1 MIRTCI
7 IGVSGYGHQHYSLML
22 QAHAEGKVDV
32 AGATIINQADEAEKC
47 ARLQDLGCR
56 IFKDY
61 RKMLNELS
69 GSAEFCMIPT
79 GTPLHRPMTVAA
91 LEAGMHVLVEK
102 PAAGSI
108 KDVRAMRKA
117 AEKAKKN
124 VSVGYQQMY
133 SPATLA
139 TKKLILNG
147 QIGKLSSIK
156 CLAMG
161 PRDHAYYTRNN
172 WAGKLTVNGA
182 PVNDSPFNNA
192 FAHDLMM
199 MLFQTG
205 TAERVAAM
213 PVSVEAELYRANAI
227 ESADTA
233 CMRIQTA
240 EGIPVLFYATH
251 ACRETFGPEIH
262 IRGTKGSAVITHTSA
277 VITPDAGEPT
287 SFTIKGNHQARQAMM
302 ASVLDAVEG
311 GPSFVC
317 DLDTA
322 GRQTM
327 LVDAIY
333 KNCAIHTVKG
343 QTVTSGNASTV
354 TFIPGIEESM
364 RKAFDSNQLLHESGI
379 SWTQPPDRT
388 GRIENPSLTYS

>member
-1 MIRTCI
+1 MVKACI
-7 IGVSGYGHQHYSLML
+7 IGVSGYGHAHYHLL
-22 QAHAEGKVDV
+22 LGAQTEGK
-32 AGATIINQADEAEKC
+32 AEILGAAIINQEDEPQKC
-47 ARLQDLGCR
+47 AHLKKLGCR
-56 IFKDY
+56 IFDDY
-61 RKMLNELS
+61 RVMLNELS

-91 LEAGMHVLVEK
+91 LEAGMNVLVEK

-117 AEKAKKN
+117 AEKAKKI
-124 VSVGYQQMY
+124 VAVGYQQMY

-139 TKKLILNG
+139 TKRLIMNG
-147 QIGKLSSIK
+147 EIGKLSSIK

-161 PRDHAYYTRNN
+161 PRDHDYYTRNN

-213 PVSVEAELYRANAI
+213 PLSVEAELYRANAI

-240 EGIPVLFYATH
+240 EGIPVLFYVTH
-251 ACRETFGPEIH
+251 ACREKFGPEIR
-262 IRGTKGSAVITHTSA
+262 IRGTRGSAVITHTNA

-287 SFTIKGNHQARQAMM
+287 SFTIKGNHRARQAMM
-302 ASVLDAVEG
+302 ASTLDAVEG
-311 GPSFVC
+311 RPSFVC

-322 GRQTM
+322 ERQTM
-327 LVDAIY
+327 IVEAICE
-333 KNCAIHTVKG
+333 NCAIHTVKG
-343 QTVTSGNASTV
+343 QTIESGYASTV

-364 RKAFDSNQLLHESGI
+364 RQAFNSNQLLHESGI
-379 SWTQPPDRT
+379 SWAQPPNNLRPL
-388 GRIENPSLTYS
+388 GFFHE